1 MGLEPICYN
10 DRKLSIIDQLQLPQ
24 KLVYVDI
31 NSVDDGWN
39 AIKLMKTRGAPAI
52 AVVGAL
58 SLAVELNGKSFED
71 KHSLENYV
79 SDSMDYLV
87 TARPTAVNIAR
98 AAIDIKKESRRLLQ
112 LDLNIEDLKEKLLIF
127 IEKMLMND
135 VNDNIALSDNGAKHI
150 IDNVNKDIVVL
161 THCNAGAL
169 ATVGYGTAVGVIR
182 SLQKFGKLKHVYCTE
197 TRAYNQGARLTAYE
211 LVHDNLPSTLIID
224 SAVSIAL
231 SRRQISAIVVGA
243 DRVAMNG
250 DTANKIGTY
259 QIAISAKHHG
269 VPFYIAAPTTT
280 IDVNMTSGDQIV
292 IEERSHEEITHH
304 KGERIAAE
312 IGCWNPAFDVTPA
325 DLITGGII
333 TEYGV
338 FKSTELVSKFK
349 ELNLI

>member
-1 MGLEPICYN
+1 MLVL
-10 DRKLSIIDQLQLPQ
+10 KLSNDATFPELFL
-24 KLVYVDI
+24 
-31 NSVDDGWN
+31 
-39 AIKLMKTRGAPAI
+39 GAPAI

-58 SLAVELNGKSFED
+58 SLAVELSKKTFDD
-71 KHSLENYV
+71 KESLEKYV
-79 SDSMDYLV
+79 SESMDFLV

-98 AAIDIKKESRRLLQ
+98 AAIDIKRESKSLMET
-112 LDLNIEDLKEKLLIF
+112 DIKVNDMKEKTIIF
-127 IEKMLMND
+127 IEKMLDDD
-135 VNDNIALSDNGAKHI
+135 VKDNIALGDNGARHI
-150 IDNVNKDIVVL
+150 IENVKEDIVVL

-231 SRRQISAIVVGA
+231 SRRNITAIVVGA
-243 DRVAMNG
+243 DRIAMNG

-269 VPFYIAAPTTT
+269 IPFYIAAPTTT
-280 IDVNMTSGDQIV
+280 IDVNMESGDKIV

-312 IGCWNPAFDVTPA
+312 VDCWNPAFDVTPA
-325 DLITGGII
+325 ELITGGIV

-338 FKSTELVSKFK
+338 FKSTELKEKFK
-349 ELNLI
+349 ELNINGYVK